1 MTRKFYHGTN
11 NKSADSILNNGI
23 DINKGRNDADFGLG
37 FYMTEDFRQAQ
48 SWAKKLFGDD
58 AAVVS
63 FYADTSKL
71 KEKIFTSSTDEWRN
85 HVYSNRMRKQDLL
98 ADYDCISG
106 PMLDGKSV
114 GKIIYM
120 ARIRGMS
127 IDDFY
132 DAVGKNGFGQQTV
145 FKSSRAIA
153 SLKFGSK
160 EAD

>member
-1 MTRKFYHGTN
+1 MIRKFYHGTN

-114 GKIIYM
+114 GRIIYM
-120 ARIRGMS
+120 AKIRGM
-127 IDDFY
+127 
-132 DAVGKNGFGQQTV
+132 
-145 FKSSRAIA
+145 
-153 SLKFGSK
+153 
-160 EAD
+160 